1 MLPFTNAARAG
12 RIMKTRNAI
21 PLFTILLSATLLLA
35 TPALADIYRYVD
47 SQGVLHFTNVPTH
60 AKYRLY
66 LREKPKFDFNAV
78 RAGRFDKLISRA
90 AEAHG
95 VEKSL
100 LKAIIKAESDFNP
113 KAVSKRGAMG
123 LMQIMPENVEIFRI
137 TNPFDPRENVM
148 AGARYFKTLYERF
161 HGRLPLALA
170 AYNAGPSTV
179 DRYRSIPPYPETRRY
194 VEKVMNFYRA
204 FKKG

>member
-1 MLPFTNAARAG
+1 MMDPRLQ
-12 RIMKTRNAI
+12 KS
-21 PLFTILLSATLLLA
+21 ILATLVLLA
-35 TPALADIYRYVD
+35 ATGLIPPRLHADIYRYVD

-60 AKYRLY
+60 EKYRLY
-66 LREKPKFDFNAV
+66 IREKKKPVFD
-78 RAGRFDKLISRA
+78 AGSSRRYDKLIRRA

-95 VEKSL
+95 VETSL
-100 LKAIIKAESDFNP
+100 LKAIIKAESDFDP

-123 LMQIMPENVEIFRI
+123 LMQIMPENVTIFRI
-137 TNPFDPRENVM
+137 KNPFDPWENIM
-148 AGARYFKTLYERF
+148 AGTRYFRSLFDRF
-161 HGRLPLALA
+161 EGRLPLALA

>member
-1 MLPFTNAARAG
+1 MMDPRL
-12 RIMKTRNAI
+12 RI
-21 PLFTILLSATLLLA
+21 TILATFFFLTAAVIFPPLLH
-35 TPALADIYRYVD
+35 ADIYRYVD

-60 AKYRLY
+60 EKYRLY
-66 LREKPKFDFNAV
+66 IREKTKPVFDAESS
-78 RAGRFDKLISRA
+78 RRYDKLIRRA

-95 VEKSL
+95 VETSL
-100 LKAIIKAESDFNP
+100 LKAIIKAESDFDP
-113 KAVSKRGAMG
+113 RAVSKRGAMG
-123 LMQIMPENVEIFRI
+123 LMQIMPENVTIFRI
-137 TNPFDPRENVM
+137 KNPFDPWENVM
-148 AGARYFKTLYERF
+148 AGTRYFKTLFDRF
-161 HGRLPLALA
+161 EGRLPLALA